1 MNAMKQYGPLLGRI
15 LLVLLFLLSGYNK
28 VAGFSQTAGYMA
40 SKSLPM
46 IEVLL
51 VLSILVEL
59 GGALMILLGWRAR
72 WGALALFLWM
82 IPVTFIFHNF
92 WAVDPAQMQNQMN
105 HFMKNLAIMG
115 GLLYVTAYGSGPYSI
130 DKNNPNDLRF

>member
-82 IPVTFIFHNF
+82 IPVTFIFHDF

>member
-1 MNAMKQYGPLLGRI
+1 MNALRQYGPLLGRI

-40 SKSLPM
+40 SKGLPM

-92 WAVDPAQMQNQMN
+92 WAMDPAQMQNQMN

-115 GLLYVTAYGSGPYSI
+115 GLLYVMAYGSGPYSI
-130 DKNNPNDLRF
+130 DRNNPNDLRF

>member
-115 GLLYVTAYGSGPYSI
+115 GLLYVMAYGSGPYSI

>member
-1 MNAMKQYGPLLGRI
+1 MNALRQYGPLLGRI
-15 LLVLLFLLSGYNK
+15 LLVLLFLLSGYHK
-28 VAGFSQTAGYMA
+28 VAGFFQTAGYMA
-40 SKSLPM
+40 SKGLPM

-115 GLLYVTAYGSGPYSI
+115 GLLYVMSYGSGPYSI